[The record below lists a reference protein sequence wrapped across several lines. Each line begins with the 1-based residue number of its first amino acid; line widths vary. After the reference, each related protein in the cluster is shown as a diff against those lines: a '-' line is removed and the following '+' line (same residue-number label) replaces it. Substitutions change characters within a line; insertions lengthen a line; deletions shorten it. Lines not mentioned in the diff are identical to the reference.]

1 MADRWEVTLKGHDQ
15 LLVKMQDYSNQSEQ
29 VINDTLKKTG
39 GEIATDKITNFIP
52 VSAEQL
58 RSGHRHAKSSKPLT
72 VTYFNLGF
80 RVRPKG
86 SFDYLK
92 YPDLGIGTSK
102 KNKPQEFMR
111 RGLEI
116 ALDPIT
122 DELIRAFDELN
133 K

>member
-1 MADRWEVTLKGHDQ
+1 MADRWEVTLKGQDA
-15 LLVKMQDYSNQSEQ
+15 LLIKMQTYSQKSEQ
-29 VINDTLKKTG
+29 IINDTLKKVG
-39 GEIATDKITNFIP
+39 GDIATDKITNFIP

-80 RVRPKG
+80 RVKPKG
-86 SFDYLK
+86 NFEYLK

-102 KNKPQEFMR
+102 KNTPQEFMR

-122 DELIRAFDELN
+122 DELMRAFDVLN